1 MTKLPFGRVNAA
13 ALACLDRLVAE
24 WLPGGKLVNG
34 EWQALNPRRA
44 DGHTGSFSINTRTG
58 VWADFATDDK
68 GADPVSLY
76 AYLFTSDGQGQAC
89 RALAERLGIEIQ
101 GANMATPP
109 KTGTPPPEAEP
120 KPEKPRTW
128 WVPVLPAPEDAP
140 ALPRAHPVLGL
151 PERVWTYRDAAGQ
164 VMGYVYRFRTSE
176 GGKEVLPLVW
186 ARHVKSGKT
195 EWRWLSWAEPRPLY
209 GLDRLAARPEAT
221 VLLVE
226 GEKCADVGGAELDDL
241 VVVSWPGGGKA
252 VDKIDWSPL
261 HGRKVVQWPDCDA
274 QREPLGKAEKA
285 AGLVPEAKPI
295 LPAEKQPGIKAMDR
309 IAVHLSSG
317 QSKLWRMEIPAP
329 GEKPS
334 GWDIADAVEEGLRGA
349 ALADFIRARSR
360 VYTPPPPPAESFS
373 APAQLGAPGCPS
385 EEPGPPENQD
395 DQWRRALLYDRG
407 ELKACLANVYDI
419 LGNDPIWA
427 GVLAFDEFA
436 LRSVKLKPTP
446 YGAEPG
452 EWDQTDDSRTAMWL
466 ARKYRFTPSTALVA
480 EAVEVLARANSVH
493 PPRDWLRTLV
503 WDGRPRLATW
513 IARYL
518 GAEQSEFTER
528 VGAWFLMGMVARVMR
543 PGSKFDYC
551 LVLEGEQGKRKS
563 SILAALG
570 GPWFGD
576 TDINLGD
583 KDAMTALQGKWLHEF
598 AELGSLA
605 RAEELRQKSFLSRQ
619 FDDYRP
625 VYGRRFIRAPRQNVF
640 AGSTN
645 QWEWNKDPTG
655 GRRFWP
661 VEVMVDEI
669 ALDSFAAERDQL
681 FAEALSRYE
690 AGERYWPSKAEQ
702 KSIFDPV
709 QLKREAAEPLV
720 DALHDWVFEQY
731 DASNHPKPFSAA
743 QALMDGLGLK
753 ADKLTRDMSTRIGI
767 ALRKLGCG
775 RIEKRN
781 GMTRYWYVPPPK
793 TETTQKSGQV
803 DFTPAQPGMGGPRDC
818 PF

>member
-1 MTKLPFGRVNAA
+1 MRRLPFQAVNAA
-13 ALACLDRLVAE
+13 ALAGLEGLLRE
-24 WLPGGKLVNG
+24 WLPDGKLVNG

-44 DGHTGSFSINTRTG
+44 DSHRGSFSVNSRTG

-76 AYLFTSDGQGQAC
+76 AYLFCSDDQGQAC
-89 RALAERLGIEIQ
+89 RELAVKLGIEVA
-101 GANMATPP
+101 GSRPA
-109 KTGTPPPEAEP
+109 KSGTKPDQAVTSPPETET

-128 WVPVLPAPEDAP
+128 WVPVTPAPAEAP
-140 ALPRAHPVLGL
+140 EPPKAHSVRGV
-151 PERVWTYRDAAGQ
+151 PERVWTYRDGAGQ
-164 VMGYVYRFRTSE
+164 VLGYVYRFRTSD

-186 ARHVKSGKT
+186 ARHEKSGKA
-195 EWRWLSWAEPRPLY
+195 EWRWLTWAEPRPLY

-226 GEKCADVGGAELDDL
+226 GEKCADVAQAELPDL

-252 VDKIDWSPL
+252 TGKIDWSPL
-261 HGRKVVQWPDCDA
+261 FGRKVIQWPDCDA
-274 QREPLGKAEKA
+274 QREPLGRAEKE
-285 AGLVPEAKPI
+285 AGLDPESKPL
-295 LPAEKQPGIKAMDR
+295 LPAEKQPGIVAMDR
-309 IAVHLSSG
+309 IAAQLNG
-317 QSKLWRMEIPAP
+317 QAKLWRLEIPAP
-329 GEKPS
+329 GEKPG
-334 GWDIADAVEEGLRGA
+334 GWDVADAVDEGHRGPE
-349 ALADFIRARSR
+349 LADFIRGRSR
-360 VYTPPPPPAESFS
+360 VYAPPAPSAS
-373 APAQLGAPGCPS
+373 APAQPGRGG
-385 EEPGPPENQD
+385 EPPDPPD
-395 DQWRRALLYDRG
+395 DAGHEWRRSLIYDRG
-407 ELKACLANVYDI
+407 EIKACLANVYDI
-419 LGNDPIWA
+419 LVHDPVWA

-436 LRSVKLKPTP
+436 LRTVLLKPSP
-446 YGAEPG
+446 FGAGPG
-452 EWDQTDDSRTAMWL
+452 DWDQTHDSRTAMWL

-480 EAVEVLARANSVH
+480 EAVEVAARANTVH
-493 PPRDWLRTLV
+493 PPRDWLRTLA
-503 WDGRPRLATW
+503 WDGRARLDSW
-513 IARYL
+513 IARFL
-518 GAEQSEFTER
+518 GAEQSDYSAR
-528 VGAWFLMGMVARVMR
+528 VGRWFLMGMVARVMR

-551 LVLEGEQGKRKS
+551 LVLEGDQGKRKS
-563 SILAALG
+563 SILAAIG
-570 GPWFGD
+570 GLWFGD

-583 KDAMTALQGKWLHEF
+583 KDSMTALQGKWLHEF

-669 ALDSFAAERDQL
+669 DLAAFALERDQL
-681 FAEALSRYE
+681 FAEALARYE
-690 AGERYWPSKAEQ
+690 AGESYWPSKAEQ

-720 DALHDWVFEQY
+720 DALHDWVYEQY
-731 DASNHPKPFSAA
+731 DASGNAKPFSAA
-743 QALMDGLGLK
+743 MALMDGLGLK

-793 TETTQKSGQV
+793 TETKQSSGHV
-803 DFTPAQPGMGGPRDC
+803 DFTPAQPGMGGPRVC